1 MTLDSLVEHL
11 PGQYG
16 IFARNLNTGQTLA
29 MQEHQ
34 VFPSASLI
42 KVPILAEVFRRVEEE
57 GLNLDDTLVMRAE
70 DQVPGSGVLKDLT
83 PGTRYS
89 LRDLSTLMIT
99 VSDNTATN
107 LLIDY
112 LTVDA
117 VNALLRRLG
126 LSQTSLERRLERV
139 PAQVTRV
146 NRTTAYEMAHLMEL
160 LATGRLVSQE
170 VSRRMID
177 RLQRC
182 QAPSALAPQPDDPRY
197 MGQLPA
203 IQVAHKTGSLAQA
216 RHDSGIVFH
225 AKGVFVAAIL
235 SQGAPASQLQARIHR
250 IGQFIYRNFHA
261 A

>member
-1 MTLDSLVEHL
+1 MTLESLMERWSGKYSV
-11 PGQYG
+11 
-16 IFARNLNTGQTLA
+16 FARNLHSGQTLA
-29 MQEHQ
+29 LGEHQ

-57 GLNLDDTLVMRAE
+57 GLSLDETLLMRPE

-83 PGTRYS
+83 PGTRYT

-126 LSQTSLERRLERV
+126 LLQTTLERRLERV
-139 PAQVTRV
+139 PAHVTNI
-146 NRTTAYEMAHLMEL
+146 NRTTAYEMSRLMEL
-160 LATGRLVSQE
+160 LATGQLISQE

-177 RLQRC
+177 RLERC
-182 QAPSALAPQPDDPRY
+182 QAPYVFAPQPDDPRY
-197 MGQLPA
+197 IGQLPA
-203 IQVAHKTGSLAQA
+203 IRVAHKTGSLRQA
-216 RHDSGIVFH
+216 RHDTGIVFH
-225 AKGVFVAAIL
+225 AKGVFVATVL
-235 SQGAPASQLQARIHR
+235 SEGAPTAQLQDRIHR
-250 IGQFIYRNFHA
+250 IGLLIFQQLHK
-261 A
+261 

>member
-1 MTLDSLVEHL
+1 MTLESLVAQL

-16 IFARNLNTGQTLA
+16 IFARNLNTGQTIA
-29 MQEHQ
+29 MGEHQ

-42 KVPILAEVFRRVEEE
+42 KVPILAEVLRRVEEE
-57 GLNLDDTLVMRAE
+57 GLSLDETLVMRAE

-83 PGTRYS
+83 PGTRYT
-89 LRDLSTLMIT
+89 LRDLSMLMIT

-112 LTVDA
+112 LTVDS

-126 LSQTSLERRLERV
+126 LPQTSLERRLERV

-146 NRTTAYEMAHLMEL
+146 NRTTAHEMARLMEL
-160 LATGRLVSQE
+160 VATGQLISQD

-182 QAPSALAPQPDDPRY
+182 QAPYAFAPPIEDPRY
-197 MGQLPA
+197 IGQLPA

-216 RHDSGIVFH
+216 RHDCGIVFH
-225 AKGVFVAAIL
+225 AKGVFVASIL
-235 SQGAPASQLQARIHR
+235 SQGAPASQLQDRIHR
-250 IGQFIYRNFHA
+250 IGQFIFRRLRA